1 MTPGLCDIQNTWLNY
16 GDTQTIQTI
25 QLEISYSFLV
35 EVLFPDF
42 RKKNKTLRNFGH
54 FNLAAL
60 LAAKS
65 VSTLVSTPEPTSV
78 FTED

>member
-35 EVLFPDF
+35 VFPDF

-65 VSTLVSTPEPTSV
+65 VSTFVSTPESTSV